1 MCLCFTFIREGL
13 RGVEQRLVLHG
24 VLVHNWHVQLR
35 KGDVTYYDTLDSC
48 RLHFLPPQVNLS
60 NTPTTTKE
68 LKVWLNNVS
77 TTDPV
82 GPRPMLLHIAPIQLP
97 LCVCASREWPP
108 TLHLLFIEWECTL
121 LSEHSN
127 CDHSRQKKWNV
138 KMWNVGLTFLLNH
151 LNDTEGLRGKWW
163 ATIRHSWLWS
173 RWNLQGLV
181 LLSC

>member
-48 RLHFLPPQVNLS
+48 RLHFLPPPVNLS

-108 TLHLLFIEWECTL
+108 TLHLLFIERVHITERALQRWL
-121 LSEHSN
+121 LATKKMKCKDVKCGFNFPPQPFEWYWRPERKMMSN
-127 CDHSRQKKWNV
+127 H
-138 KMWNVGLTFLLNH
+138 
-151 LNDTEGLRGKWW
+151 
-163 ATIRHSWLWS
+163 
-173 RWNLQGLV
+173 
-181 LLSC
+181 